1 MCLITNLYCY
11 HKTIDFLAGIFA
23 YFALRRSHC
32 AAESPDGATAGSRR
46 DDLPDIR
53 RKDIERHKDAS
64 TGVWMTYRDGVYDV
78 TDYVAGHPG
87 GDETIL
93 LAAGGRI
100 DGYWHCYTVHHK
112 AEVYETLELLRIG
125 NVHPDDVIASVPFE
139 PPTTVD
145 SVTVDGVGV
154 QKPVD
159 LSIDEMKTR
168 FKAVTVTTKGD
179 AVWTGV
185 RLSDVLTYAGV
196 RENDVELVA
205 FHGGDSNAEGKPYEK
220 SIPAATAFDPKEDVL
235 LAFVLNG
242 EPLNEKNG
250 APCRLVIPSASKAR
264 HVKWL
269 QRVTVVARGS
279 A

>member
-1 MCLITNLYCY
+1 
-11 HKTIDFLAGIFA
+11 
-23 YFALRRSHC
+23 
-32 AAESPDGATAGSRR
+32 
-46 DDLPDIR
+46 
-53 RKDIERHKDAS
+53 
-64 TGVWMTYRDGVYDV
+64 MTYRDGVYDV

-93 LAAGGRI
+93 LAAGGRV

-112 AEVYETLELLRIG
+112 PEVYETLELLRIG
-125 NVHPDDVIASVPFE
+125 NVHPDDVIATVPFE
-139 PPTTVD
+139 PPATVD

-168 FKAVTVTTKGD
+168 FKVVTVTTKGD

-205 FHGGDSNAEGKPYEK
+205 FHGGDTNAEGTRYEK
-220 SIPAATAFDPKEDVL
+220 SISAATAFDPKEDVL

-242 EPLNEKNG
+242 EPLTEMNG

-269 QRVTVVARGS
+269 QRVTVVAHGS